1 MSLRGVG
8 MLRIEDQRAAAEK
21 LSLEQ
26 IRAFLQAS
34 EEVQLE
40 GAEREEIYGWIS
52 RTLQL
57 HGYRQQP
64 RANRGLLRRY
74 LEKLTGL
81 SRAQVTR
88 LIRRYL
94 ASGEVKAASYRSER
108 RAHGP
113 GVCDAR
119 ATADSLV
126 RNAIP

>member
-1 MSLRGVG
+1 M
-8 MLRIEDQRAAAEK
+8 QQAEK

-34 EEVQLE
+34 EEVQFE
-40 GAEREEIYGWIS
+40 GGEREEIYGWIS

-94 ASGEVKAASYRSER
+94 ASGESKR
-108 RAHGP
+108 RATDGT
-113 GVCDAR
+113 G
-119 ATADSLV
+119 S
-126 RNAIP
+126 RNAIRERMWNCWRRWTKRMKP